1 MLRFATRLSA
11 VVLCATVVV
20 AMIVS
25 PAAAA
30 AGVTVQITEL
40 ARQFAAGSTTM
51 TVVASKASGTD
62 CLKVRWSLL
71 IQVQGVRLD
80 QIRIGRFEE
89 TGSFPVETRV
99 DGNAARLTD
108 IDPDP
113 GTLCLDRT
121 VTAQYQVIF
130 NPDVTAGVIQLT
142 AEAYDVDLRLLE
154 RASATRTV
162 LGQPPAGTAASATA
176 QPSAEPS
183 TTLEPTV
190 VATGSALPRRTA
202 GPVVAGAVPG
212 NDPFR
217 STSGRPGLLAVG
229 IAVGGLLFLFGFG
242 ILLKLIFPRSGR
254 QSSPF
259 AQRRPWYA
267 FASGRRH
274 RSAGWP
280 APPWGRT

>member
-1 MLRFATRLSA
+1 
-11 VVLCATVVV
+11 
-20 AMIVS
+20 MIVS

-71 IQVQGVRLD
+71 VQVEGVRLD
-80 QIRIGRFEE
+80 QVRIGRFEE
-89 TGSFPVETRV
+89 TGSFPVDTRV
-99 DGNAARLTD
+99 DANAARLTD
-108 IDPDP
+108 VDPDP
-113 GTLCLDRT
+113 GILCLGRT

-162 LGQPPAGTAASATA
+162 LGQPPAATVA
-176 QPSAEPS
+176 PTTTQPSAEPS
-183 TTLEPTV
+183 GTLEPTAT
-190 VATGSALPRRTA
+190 ATGSALPRRSA

-212 NDPFR
+212 NDPLR
-217 STSGRPGLLAVG
+217 TTSGRPGLLAVG

-242 ILLKLIFPRSGR
+242 ILLRLIFQRPGR

-259 AQRRPWYA
+259 SQRRPWYA
-267 FASGRRH
+267 FASGRH

-280 APPWGRT
+280 APPGSWGGS